1 MSEAIQERDEKA
13 GSFKT
18 ILIVVLV
25 VLLIPIVTI
34 GVLYVSNES
43 FKQSTNNILSLIPGP
58 AGNYFRSLPTPEDQ
72 DILKREIARHYI
84 TMDQDRIV
92 DKLLVIRAEDE
103 QLYQDLLLMMNR
115 ENPRKM
121 ADVTEKLQRAF
132 VNDDTLLR
140 ILEEVE
146 QDLLVRSSSLSS
158 YLTSL
163 SRPDAVNEIQRM
175 HRSGEI
181 RSDELGQLFHQ
192 FAPAQAAYYMRYL
205 DDSLVQQV
213 RNQLPGSLLSEI
225 DKQVASQLSH
235 EQGLIQ
241 QSNLYSS
248 KRVKELIPLLT
259 TENEHPLT
267 DLAFLYHQLSVSK
280 GGRILARS
288 EDPEITQQLLKEMM
302 QLEKLVESREGK
314 TKQLTEAVSVYQD
327 YNRKIQEL
335 VAVYQRMDLAE
346 LAPLVE
352 RMLVSNT
359 IVQQHIFSPED
370 QIVITEEQLV
380 LDVLNE
386 MRPALIS
393 ELLGQL
399 STPRAVLLSQRLY
412 GE

>member
-1 MSEAIQERDEKA
+1 MSEAIQERDEKT

-43 FKQSTNNILSLIPGP
+43 FKQSTNNVLSLIPGP

-72 DILKREIARHYI
+72 DVLKRDIARHYI

-132 VNDDTLLR
+132 VNDDTLVR

-146 QDLLVRSSSLSS
+146 QDLLARSSALSS
-158 YLTSL
+158 YFTSL
-163 SRPDAVNEIQRM
+163 TRPNAVNEIQRM

-181 RSDELGQLFHQ
+181 RSEELGQLFHQ

-225 DKQVASQLSH
+225 DKQVAFQLSH
-235 EQGLIQ
+235 EQVLIQ
-241 QSNLYSS
+241 QSNLYSR
-248 KRVKELIPLLT
+248 KRVDELIPLLT

-267 DLAFLYHQLSVSK
+267 DLAFLYHQMSVSK

-288 EDPEITQQLLKEMM
+288 EDPEMMQQLLKEMM
-302 QLEKLVESREGK
+302 QLEQLVESRDGR
-314 TKQLTEAVSVYQD
+314 TNQLTEAVSVYQD
-327 YNRKIQEL
+327 YNRKVQEL

-380 LDVLNE
+380 IDVLNK
-386 MRPALIS
+386 MKPALIS

-399 STPRAVLLSQRLY
+399 STPRAVLLSQKLY

>member
-1 MSEAIQERDEKA
+1 MSEAIQEKEEKA
-13 GSFKT
+13 GSLKT

-34 GVLYVSNES
+34 GVLYISNES
-43 FKQSTNNILSLIPGP
+43 FKQSTNNVLSLIPGP
-58 AGNYFRSLPTPEDQ
+58 VGNYFRSLPTPEDQ
-72 DILKREIARHYI
+72 EILKREIARHYI
-84 TMDQDRIV
+84 TMDRDRIV

-103 QLYQDLLLMMNR
+103 QLYQELLILMNR

-121 ADVTEKLQRAF
+121 ADVTEKLHRAL

-146 QDLLVRSSSLSS
+146 QDRLTRSSSLSS
-158 YLTSL
+158 YLTAL

-181 RSDELGQLFHQ
+181 RSDELGQLFSQ
-192 FAPAQAAYYMRYL
+192 FSPVQAAYFMRYL

-213 RNQLPGSLLSEI
+213 RNQLPGSLLTEI
-225 DKQVASQLSH
+225 DKQLAAQLNH
-235 EQGLIQ
+235 EQALIQ

-248 KRVKELIPLLT
+248 KRIEDLVPLLT
-259 TENEHPLT
+259 TENEHKVV
-267 DLAFLYHQLSVSK
+267 DLAFLYHQLSASR

-288 EDPEITQQLLKEMM
+288 DDAEFIQLLLREMM
-302 QLEKLVESREGK
+302 QQEKLVESREGK
-314 TKQLTEAVSVYQD
+314 TKQLTEAVSVHQE
-327 YNRKIQEL
+327 YNQKVQEL
-335 VAVYQRMDLAE
+335 VSVYQRMELAE

-380 LDVLNE
+380 LDVLNK
-386 MRPALIS
+386 MKPALIS
-393 ELLGQL
+393 DLLGQL
-399 STPRAVLLSQRLY
+399 STPRAVLLSQKLY
-412 GE
+412 GN